1 VSRLDWIALGF
12 AAFTAL
18 LGLRRGLLGTVLSFA
33 GLVLGALAGARLGP
47 QALARGAASPWAPLV
62 ALGGAGLGAV
72 AFQAIASLAG
82 GFLRGGLRLLPPL
95 RVVDSLGGLLAGAA
109 WGLALVWV
117 TAAVALQ
124 LPKHSQLRRDVRH
137 SEVVQR
143 LNRIAPPRDVLR
155 LKARLPEFLN
165 V

>member
-1 VSRLDWIALGF
+1 MSRLDWIALGF

-72 AFQAIASLAG
+72 AFQAIAAHPRAIPFRRGCLNAP
-82 GFLRGGLRLLPPL
+82 GF
-95 RVVDSLGGLLAGAA
+95 
-109 WGLALVWV
+109 
-117 TAAVALQ
+117 
-124 LPKHSQLRRDVRH
+124 
-137 SEVVQR
+137 
-143 LNRIAPPRDVLR
+143 
-155 LKARLPEFLN
+155 
-165 V
+165 